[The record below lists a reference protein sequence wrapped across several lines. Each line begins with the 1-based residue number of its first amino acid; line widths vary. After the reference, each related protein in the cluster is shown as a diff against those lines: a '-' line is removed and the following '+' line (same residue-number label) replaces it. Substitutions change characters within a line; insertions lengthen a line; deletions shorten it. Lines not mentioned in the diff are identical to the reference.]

1 MGWASPHDQQQ
12 VYATALADLMRD
24 LLAAI
29 GDQGHTPRVT
39 AADGLAALRLAAS
52 ASVRPDANAA

>member
-1 MGWASPHDQQQ
+1 
-12 VYATALADLMRD
+12 MRD
-24 LLAAI
+24 LLAGIA
-29 GDQGHTPRVT
+29 DRAHTPRVS